1 MSRKRIYRAMKCFTV
16 ARLWREKRTRL
27 IVLVS
32 FCFNVPL
39 KCYDPLQRHIEAI
52 WRPCR
57 PAGCRQASRHRQ
69 PYTSITTVRVI
80 KGTTIEPP
88 ELSKN
93 LSDTSQPL
101 YLLRLQTSRA
111 QNLSRRRR
119 KAVGSLRRQRWVTF
133 CVLMYC
139 RPIVSETL

>member
-69 PYTSITTVRVI
+69 PYTSITIVLVI
-80 KGTTIEPP
+80 KGPTIEPP

-101 YLLRLQTSRA
+101 ICSDF
-111 QNLSRRRR
+111 RRRE
-119 KAVGSLRRQRWVTF
+119 LRIIDVVVTRLSVRYVAKGELLF
-133 CVLMYC
+133 ASMYC